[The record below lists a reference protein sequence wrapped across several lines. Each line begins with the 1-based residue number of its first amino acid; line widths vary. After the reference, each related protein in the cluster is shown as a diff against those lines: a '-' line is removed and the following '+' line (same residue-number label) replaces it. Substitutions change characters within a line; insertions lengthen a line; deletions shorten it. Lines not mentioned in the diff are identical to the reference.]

1 MTLYWRPITIA
12 MGDPGTDLSQETYD
26 FLSLENGCS
35 AQRLVFIFIFFLLV
49 WIFETESSS

>member
-35 AQRLVFIFIFFLLV
+35 AQRLVFIFIFFLV